1 MLLKERENQIQI
13 LLLKMDSLNNQR
25 ILSKQI
31 FKEVKTQYPII
42 QSVILQPV
50 MNVSDS
56 LQNNVWLAIV
66 KSSGEID
73 EKEKIKIQKWM
84 LVRLN
89 ITNLKVIFEE

>member
-1 MLLKERENQIQI
+1 
-13 LLLKMDSLNNQR
+13 MDSLNNQR

-66 KSSGEID
+66 KSSSEID